1 MPYDY
6 PVTKPPMQQMSQNT
20 LDKLMCGRLE
30 DMADQVIAL
39 YESGR
44 SDEAEL
50 LRREGLEM
58 AAALDSGEE
67 FLFSHDLRHV
77 K

>member
-1 MPYDY
+1 
-6 PVTKPPMQQMSQNT
+6 MSKDT

-30 DMADQVIAL
+30 DMAEQVAVL
-39 YESGR
+39 YESGKLE
-44 SDEAEL
+44 EADL

-67 FLFSHDLRHV
+67 FLFSLDLRQA